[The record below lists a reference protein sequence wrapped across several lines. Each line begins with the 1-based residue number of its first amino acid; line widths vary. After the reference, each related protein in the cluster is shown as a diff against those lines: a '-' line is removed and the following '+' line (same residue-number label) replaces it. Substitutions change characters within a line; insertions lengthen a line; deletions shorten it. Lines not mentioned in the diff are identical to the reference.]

1 MRFPLLCGL
10 LALYVSGM
18 ACATGDGVLPEK
30 STPHIALLLPLSSPS
45 LGPSAQSVYQGFQ
58 AAASIKASDFPIR
71 VYSDFIEPASVVTAY
86 RSAIANG
93 AVAVVGPLTRDSIH
107 QLVEEKNIPVPT
119 LTLNVIEGLVP
130 PQMYFFGMAVD
141 GEARQ
146 IAKLARQQG
155 FKQAIV
161 IYTQDT
167 LSQRL
172 QFAFEDKWT
181 HSGGT
186 IFREIE
192 YGNDTSV
199 LSDIVAP
206 PDTMVFFAT
215 DSKKTRSIHSYLPN
229 IFPGYG
235 TSQLFSGNTEKLLNF
250 DLNDIRFIDMP
261 WLLQTELPAVMAYPR
276 AYPPLTADQER
287 LYALGIDA
295 YKLIHLLI
303 AGQAKAAMPL
313 DGVTGRLR
321 LNGRTFVREAT
332 PAVFVQGRAQTADTP
347 VTPAVQLFPKQ
358 FKNASQ
364 VEAAAALGLTGKP

>member
-18 ACATGDGVLPEK
+18 ACATGDTTQPEK

-71 VYSDFIEPASVVTAY
+71 VYSDFIEPASVVGAY

-141 GEARQ
+141 SEARQ

-161 IYTQDT
+161 IYTQDA

-181 HSGGT
+181 HSGGSVL
-186 IFREIE
+186 REIE
-192 YGNDTSV
+192 YTNDTSV
-199 LSDIVAP
+199 FADITAP

-229 IFPGYG
+229 VLTSYG
-235 TSQLFSGNTEKLLNF
+235 TSQLFTGNTEKLLNF
-250 DLNDIRFIDMP
+250 DLNEIRFIDMP
-261 WLLQTELPAVMAYPR
+261 WLLQTDLPAVMAFPR
-276 AYPPLTADQER
+276 ANSPLTADQER

-303 AGQAKAAMPL
+303 AGKAKSAMPL

-332 PAVFVQGRAQTADTP
+332 PAVFVQGRVQTADTP
-347 VTPAVQLFPKQ
+347 IAPALQLFPKQ

-364 VEAAAALGLTGKP
+364 VEAASAVGVTVKP

>member
-18 ACATGDGVLPEK
+18 ACATGDVAQPEK
-30 STPHIALLLPLSSPS
+30 STPHIALLLPLNSPS
-45 LGPSAQSVYQGFQ
+45 LGPSAQSVSQGFQ
-58 AAASIKASDFPIR
+58 AAASVQTTDLPIR
-71 VYSDFIEPASVVTAY
+71 IYSDFSEPSTVVTAY

-93 AVAVVGPLTRDSIH
+93 AVAVVGPLTRDGIH

-161 IYTQDT
+161 IYAKDAI
-167 LSQRL
+167 SQRL

-181 HSGGT
+181 HSGGSVL
-186 IFREIE
+186 REIE
-192 YGNDTSV
+192 FNNDTSV
-199 LSDIVAP
+199 LADITYA

-215 DSKKTRSIHSYLPN
+215 DSKKTRTIHSYLPGN
-229 IFPGYG
+229 IACYG
-235 TSQLFSGNTEKLLNF
+235 TSPLFTGNTEKLLNF
-250 DLNDIRFIDMP
+250 DLNDIHFVDMP
-261 WLLQTELPAVMAYPR
+261 WLLQTDLPAVSTYPR
-276 AYPPLTADQER
+276 ANPPLATDQER

-295 YKLIHLLI
+295 YRLINVLL
-303 AGQAKAAMPL
+303 ANQTKTALPL
-313 DGVTGRLR
+313 AGVTGNIR
-321 LNGRTFVREAT
+321 LNGRTFVRDAA
-332 PAVFVQGRAQTADTP
+332 PALFVQGHAQAADAP
-347 VTPAVQLFPKQ
+347 VAPAAQMFPNQ

-364 VEAAAALGLTGKP
+364 VEATVGLTSKP